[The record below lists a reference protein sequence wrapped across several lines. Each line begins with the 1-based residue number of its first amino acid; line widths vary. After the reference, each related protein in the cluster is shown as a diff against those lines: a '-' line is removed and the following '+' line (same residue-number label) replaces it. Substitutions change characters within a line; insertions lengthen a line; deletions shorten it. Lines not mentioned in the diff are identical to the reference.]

1 MHLGPWRTED
11 FESLSW
17 HDVHVHGFRFASF
30 SEEEG
35 STELVLD
42 IDFILKWEDS
52 APDIQFTICPAELTF
67 HGVFGLKF
75 EIDYAATSAGMCPF
89 SIEGIQREPLES
101 PNGFKLFRW
110 RLPINWPRGLVEF
123 EAPAF
128 TQTLVGKPIV
138 KTGSQSLS
146 PAERASAA

>member
-1 MHLGPWRTED
+1 MHLGPWRNED
-11 FESLSW
+11 FDSLSW
-17 HDVHVHGFRFASF
+17 HDVHVHGLRFASF
-30 SEEEG
+30 NEDEG

-52 APDIQFTICPAELTF
+52 APDILFTICPAELTF

-75 EIDYAATSAGMCPF
+75 ELDYAAPSAGMCPF
-89 SIEGIQREPLES
+89 SIDGIQREPLES
-101 PNGFKLFRW
+101 PNGFKSFRW
-110 RLPINWPRGLVEF
+110 RLPINWPHGMLEF

-128 TQTLVGKPIV
+128 TQTLTGKPIV

>member
-1 MHLGPWRTED
+1 MHPGPWQTED
-11 FESLSW
+11 FDSLSW
-17 HDVHVHGFRFASF
+17 HDVHVHGLRFASF
-30 SEEEG
+30 SEDEG

-52 APDIQFTICPAELTF
+52 AHGILFTICPAELTF

-75 EIDYAATSAGMCPF
+75 ELDYAATSAGMCPF
-89 SIEGIQREPLES
+89 SIDGVQREPIES
-101 PNGFKLFRW
+101 PNGFKSFRW
-110 RLPINWPRGLVEF
+110 RLPINWPRGLLEF

-146 PAERASAA
+146 PTERAGAA